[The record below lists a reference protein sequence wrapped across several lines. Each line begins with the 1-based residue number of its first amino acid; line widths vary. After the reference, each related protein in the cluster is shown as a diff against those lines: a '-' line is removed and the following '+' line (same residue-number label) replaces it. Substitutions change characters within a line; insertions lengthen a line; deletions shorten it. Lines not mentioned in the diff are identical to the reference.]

1 MTITIRKS
9 PEFTDLL
16 QKNLNKRYEERRR
29 LGDSS
34 IHVSDILPTNCIR
47 KQYYSRKFPEM
58 DPISNESVHHFVRGE
73 ASEFVITDLA
83 NMGVS
88 QAELEMDGLI
98 AHPDIMSENEKGEE
112 NERLIEAGVKAKGQS
127 VIVEL
132 KDTVNGRSLDITD
145 QKFRS
150 YLRQLLY
157 YLVMTNIEK
166 GIISIRYNSRELRW
180 IKSSTEGDYFFR
192 PYNGRDV
199 GIESWQVF
207 LPKEDIAREILKNE
221 MVRRKSL
228 FLRALQENNV
238 SILPR
243 LAETI
248 RNTRCPYC
256 KFYQKCMNEDNET
269 EDAREMAKERDLLDI
284 SGVVDFKP
292 FSPHD
297 EFTEDKI

>member
-47 KQYYSRKFPEM
+47 KQYYSRKFPEI

-73 ASEFVITDLA
+73 ASEFVITNLA
-83 NMGVS
+83 NMGVA

-98 AHPDIMSENEKGEE
+98 AHPDIMNEEKGE
-112 NERLIEAGVKAKGQS
+112 RGGEATEVKAKGQS

-132 KDTVNGRSLDITD
+132 KDTVNGKRLDITD
-145 QKFRS
+145 QKFTS

-157 YLVMTNIEK
+157 YLVMTGIEK
-166 GIISIRYNSRELRW
+166 GIISIRYNSREVRW
-180 IKSSTEGDYFFR
+180 TKSDSEGDYFFR
-192 PYNGRDV
+192 PYNGSDV

-221 MVRRKSL
+221 MIRRKSL
-228 FLRALQENNV
+228 FLKALQENNV
-238 SILPR
+238 STLPR
-243 LAETI
+243 LAEAI
-248 RNTRCPYC
+248 RNTKCPYC
-256 KFYQKCMNEDNET
+256 KFYQKCMNEDSET
-269 EDAREMAKERDLLDI
+269 EDAREMEKEIDLLDI

>member
-1 MTITIRKS
+1 MTITIRRNQ
-9 PEFTDLL
+9 EFTDLL

-29 LGDSS
+29 LGDSN

-73 ASEFVITDLA
+73 ASEFVITSLA
-83 NMGVS
+83 NMGVA

-98 AHPDIMSENEKGEE
+98 AHPAIMSEETGEE
-112 NERLIEAGVKAKGQS
+112 GEAKTKGQS

-132 KDTVNGRSLDITD
+132 KDTVNGKRLDITD
-145 QKFRS
+145 QKFTS

-157 YLVMTNIEK
+157 YLVMTGIEK

-180 IKSSTEGDYFFR
+180 TKSDSEGDYFFR

-199 GIESWQVF
+199 GIESWQVV

-221 MVRRKSL
+221 MIRRKSI
-228 FLRALQENNV
+228 FLKALQGSNV

-243 LAETI
+243 LTEPL
-248 RNTRCPYC
+248 RNTKCPYC
-256 KFYQKCMNEDNET
+256 KFYHKCMNEDSET
-269 EDAREMAKERDLLDI
+269 EEAKEMAKEIDLLDI
-284 SGVVDFKP
+284 SGVVDFDP
-292 FSPHD
+292 FSDPGSQ
-297 EFTEDKI
+297 E

>member
-29 LGDSS
+29 FGDSS
-34 IHVSDILPTNCIR
+34 IHVSDILPSNCIR
-47 KQYYSRKFPEM
+47 KQYYSRKLPEM

-83 NMGVS
+83 NMGVA

-112 NERLIEAGVKAKGQS
+112 NEKLVEAGVKAKGQS

-132 KDTVNGRSLDITD
+132 KDTVNGTRLDFYDST
-145 QKFRS
+145 FRS

-157 YLVMTNIEK
+157 YLVVTGIEK
-166 GIISIRYNSRELRW
+166 GIISIRYNIKELRW
-180 IKSSTEGDYFFR
+180 VKSDSEGDYFFR
-192 PYNGRDV
+192 PFSAKDV
-199 GIESWQVF
+199 GIESWEVF
-207 LPKEDIAREILKNE
+207 LPSHDIAREILKNE
-221 MVRRKSL
+221 MVRRKNL
-228 FLRALQENNV
+228 FLIALEENDV

-243 LAETI
+243 LIDDAK
-248 RNTRCPYC
+248 RSKCPYC
-256 KFYQKCMNEDNET
+256 PFYDKCINHDSET
-269 EDAREMAKERDLLDI
+269 DEAKEMAKEIDLLDI
-284 SGVVDFKP
+284 RGVIDLEN
-292 FSPHD
+292 STTH
-297 EFTEDKI
+297 